1 MNCQLSLTTVC
12 LRCLLQQIVLGVAN
26 CFIGLDILKPGD
38 GYMIALAAVF
48 GVVMSTAIV
57 SH

>member
-1 MNCQLSLTTVC
+1 